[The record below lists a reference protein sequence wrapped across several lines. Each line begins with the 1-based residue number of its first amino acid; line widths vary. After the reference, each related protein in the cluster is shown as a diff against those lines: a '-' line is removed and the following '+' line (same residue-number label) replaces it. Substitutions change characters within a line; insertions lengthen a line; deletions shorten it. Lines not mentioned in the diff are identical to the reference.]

1 MSQGSKSHPLETVLK
16 ELNYLVKSL
25 EMELDVAPTDR
36 KAHQNLLR
44 CIKQVSEAALQIPDQ
59 AWPLTVY
66 PDDPTQA
73 ITIVEDDEE
82 FDPEIEALRQ
92 QGWQIMTVTQLTQSV
107 EKLAVQKFD
116 SSQS

>member
-16 ELNYLVKSL
+16 ELDYLVKSL

-36 KAHQNLLR
+36 KAHQDLLR
-44 CIKQVSEAALQIPDQ
+44 RINQVSEAALQIPDK
-59 AWPLTVY
+59 AWPLTGY

-82 FDPEIEALRQ
+82 FDPEIEALKQ
-92 QGWQIMTVTQLTQSV
+92 QGWQIMTVTQLSQSV
-107 EKLAVQKFD
+107 EKLVVQKFH